1 MVSVSSASVGA
12 VRHTVTGIVTVSDVT
27 LRAAGGG
34 VEGIQA
40 PTDKADSKDIRAWHT
55 MATLADG

>member
-12 VRHTVTGIVTVSDVT
+12 VRHTVTVSDVT
-27 LRAAGGG
+27 LRGAGGG